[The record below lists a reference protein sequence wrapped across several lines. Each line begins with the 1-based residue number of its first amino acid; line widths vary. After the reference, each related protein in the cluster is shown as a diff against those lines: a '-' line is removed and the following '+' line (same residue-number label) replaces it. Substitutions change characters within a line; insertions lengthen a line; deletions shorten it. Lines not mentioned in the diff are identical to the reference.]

1 MGLYRAELR
10 RLVKRRFVRY
20 LTLAGL
26 LVLAAIVVTTFLQN
40 QKIGPAA
47 LAQAERSA
55 EQEFRAAV
63 EWTEQWQAECERSHA
78 SGSPDLNRFPPDCAD
93 IGVPTRD
100 SFPAANY
107 LPLTFIFAEEFPAT
121 LYTVASLLFL
131 VFLAAGASF
140 VGAEWSSGAMM
151 NLLLWRPQ
159 RLRVLF
165 TKLAALLTGVVAV
178 TVPAVLL
185 WTVAHWLIGAL
196 RGSTDGMTAGRWQ
209 SFALTELRVVVMVA
223 AAAAVGFGLAA
234 IGRHT
239 ALALGG
245 VLGVLVLGQSALSFV
260 AEAVGVRYPEAWLL
274 PVYWIAWMDSS
285 IELTDHRTCAGAPA
299 CVPPTME
306 LTWVHT
312 GALTAVVVALVLTVA
327 AWTMRRRDIT

>member
-20 LTLAGL
+20 LTLAAL
-26 LVLAAIVVTTFLQN
+26 LVLATVVVATFLQN
-40 QKIGPAA
+40 QRVGPTA
-47 LAQAERSA
+47 LAQAERTA

-78 SGSPDLNRFPPDCAD
+78 SGSPDLNQFPPDCAD
-93 IGVPTRD
+93 IGLPTRD
-100 SFPAANY
+100 SFPAVNY
-107 LPLTFIFAEEFPAT
+107 LPITFIFADEFPAT
-121 LYTVASLLFL
+121 LYTVTSLLFL
-131 VFLAAGASF
+131 VFFAAGASF

-185 WTVAHWLIGAL
+185 WTVAHWMIGAL
-196 RGSTDGMTAGRWQ
+196 RGSTDGVTAGHWQ
-209 SFALTELRVVVMVA
+209 SFALADLRVVVLVV

-245 VLGVLVLGQSALSFV
+245 VLGVLVLGQSALSFL
-260 AEAVGVRYPEAWLL
+260 AEVVDARYPEAWLL

-285 IELTDHRTCAGAPA
+285 VKLIDYGACAGAPA
-299 CVPPTME
+299 CVPPTTE

-312 GALTAVVVALVLTVA
+312 GALMAVVVALVLTVA